1 MRDTLAPRPYLRR
14 GVAHK
19 ELHSPPIARSEPFD
33 RHRAAPGLGR
43 GDQRALDL
51 WLPRTSNVLRRL
63 RLRAFSDS
71 LQACGRSS
79 SRYFTRSDF
88 WSSRAPCC
96 PWRSWRSATNWP
108 SSVDRGARVFASRQ
122 PIESCGRGSRRHG
135 AAGTRRSQPLRN
147 AFPENDAPRYL
158 RHDRDSVLADVA
170 TTIER
175 MNIQEVRTTPR
186 SPWQN
191 AYVERVIG
199 SLRRECLDHVVV
211 VNAAG
216 LHRLV
221 TAYVTYYHFGSRS
234 QIKTRPSRTR
244 IGGAA
249 RI

>member
-96 PWRSWRSATNWP
+96 PWRSCAPTPIGHRPSIAAPASSLHVSRSNPVGVALAGMGRLALGGHNRCATPSQRMMRHDISGTIAIRSWPTSRPP
-108 SSVDRGARVFASRQ
+108 SSG
-122 PIESCGRGSRRHG
+122 
-135 AAGTRRSQPLRN
+135 
-147 AFPENDAPRYL
+147 
-158 RHDRDSVLADVA
+158 
-170 TTIER
+170 
-175 MNIQEVRTTPR
+175 
-186 SPWQN
+186 
-191 AYVERVIG
+191 
-199 SLRRECLDHVVV
+199 
-211 VNAAG
+211 
-216 LHRLV
+216 
-221 TAYVTYYHFGSRS
+221 
-234 QIKTRPSRTR
+234 
-244 IGGAA
+244 
-249 RI
+249 

>member
-1 MRDTLAPRPYLRR
+1 MLLLYAQCLSEV
-14 GVAHK
+14 GV
-19 ELHSPPIARSEPFD
+19 
-33 RHRAAPGLGR
+33 
-43 GDQRALDL
+43 

-147 AFPENDAPRYL
+147 TFPENDAPRYL

-175 MNIQEVRTTPR
+175 MNIQEVRTAPR

-199 SLRRECLDHVVV
+199 HSGVSASITSSWSTPPGCIDLLQRMSPTTCSRERTWHWRRMRRSRVRSCPRRS
-211 VNAAG
+211 G
-216 LHRLV
+216 
-221 TAYVTYYHFGSRS
+221 GSW
-234 QIKTRPSRTR
+234 
-244 IGGAA
+244 
-249 RI
+249 